1 MKPLK
6 PLLVLLAITPALV
19 SAQAVTFNG
28 SVRVRTESWDWFD
41 QTEAG
46 EYTFTGVLGR
56 GSVSMQRGNFAWL
69 AEVAVP
75 ALIGLPDDAVAPA
88 PLGQLGLGASYWA
101 ANEGTR
107 NPVGLFVKQAW
118 LRVGAAP
125 TDNGHSLRLGRFEFI
140 DGLENVSAS
149 PRLAA
154 VGRERV
160 ANRLIGTFGFSHA
173 QRSFEGVQYTHN
185 SDGLNL
191 TAVAFRPTQ
200 GVFTVQGGPALDVA
214 VGYASLGTRGS
225 VDARQDA
232 RVFAL
237 YYDDRRGGTL
247 PQVEIA
253 TIGGHYLREFQL
265 GSTNTNV
272 LAWGALQTGNWGALD
287 HNANA
292 FALELG
298 VEPALPLKPAIRA
311 GYMRSTGDA
320 SPEDGDHGT
329 FFQVLPTPRSYARL
343 PFYNAMNLDDR
354 FVSVALNAGSR
365 VGLRAEAHR
374 LKLSEGADAWYA
386 GGGAFD
392 ADGLGY
398 SARPT
403 GGEVDLATVVDVS
416 AQVRI
421 APTLSANVYVGRAF
435 GGAVMDRIYPNGGNA
450 TLGYIEMEWRR

>member
-1 MKPLK
+1 MRKLQTVVF
-6 PLLVLLAITPALV
+6 LVAITPALAA
-19 SAQAVTFNG
+19 AQVTFNG
-28 SVRVRTESWDWFD
+28 SVRARTESWNWFD
-41 QTEAG
+41 QTDAG
-46 EYTFTGVLGR
+46 DYTFTGVLAR
-56 GSVSMQRGNFAWL
+56 GSASMQRGNLAWQ

-75 ALIGLPDDAVAPA
+75 ALLGLPEDAVAPA

-101 ANEGTR
+101 ANGRKQNTA
-107 NPVGLFVKQAW
+107 GLFVKQAW

-125 TDNGHSLRLGRFEFI
+125 AAEGQSLRVGRFEFI
-140 DGLENVSAS
+140 DGLESVSAA

-154 VGRERV
+154 VERERI

-173 QRSFEGVQYTHN
+173 QRSFEGVQYTN
-185 SDGLNL
+185 NTEKLNV

-200 GVFTVQGGPALDVA
+200 GVFNVDGMPGLDVA
-214 VGYASLGTRGS
+214 VGYASFGTRGS
-225 VDARQDA
+225 VDAKHDA

-237 YYDDRRGGTL
+237 YYDDRRGGAL

-253 TIGGHYLREFQL
+253 TVGGHYLREFQL
-265 GSTNTNV
+265 GTASADV
-272 LAWGALQTGNWGALD
+272 LAWGALQTGKWGNLD

-320 SPEDGDHGT
+320 SADDKDHGT

-354 FVSVALNAGSR
+354 FVSVSLNPGSR

-374 LKLSEGADAWYA
+374 LKLTEGADAWYA

-392 ADGLGY
+392 AEALGFT
-398 SARPT
+398 ARPAN
-403 GGEVDLATVVDVS
+403 GETDLATVIDVS

-421 APTLSANVYVGRAF
+421 AKTLSANAYLGRAL
-435 GGAVMDRIYPNGGNA
+435 GGRLMERIYPNGGNA
-450 TLGYIEMEWRR
+450 TFGYIELEWRR